1 MRYFYLSRNEMM
13 NGNVLVYDTFNIEV
27 PLEAYR
33 SGAGKEDAI
42 QYIGENIPN
51 DIEYDAEN
59 DVLYS
64 AGDRPSPYHVFVKG
78 TWIIKD
84 KAGYRQFCNEK
95 IEEKKKQILE
105 YGFDYQGHRQR
116 CRDKDVAFMVA
127 SVTAL
132 DIANRV
138 LNIKKT
144 VTWYFEDNAGIKMSL
159 EDIARLMLYG
169 TTFIQSVFDAENYF
183 KTLEEPVIVTRETF
197 ETKRH
202 EIHERLANDND

>member
-1 MRYFYLSRNEMM
+1 MRYFYLSRNEMI

-51 DIEYDAEN
+51 DIAYDVDN
-59 DVLYS
+59 DTLYS
-64 AGDRPSPYHVFVKG
+64 EGDRPSPYHSFVKG
-78 TWIIKD
+78 VWIIKD
-84 KAGYRQFCNEK
+84 KKGYRQYCNEK
-95 IEEKKKQILE
+95 IEEVKEQILE

-116 CRDKDVAFMVA
+116 CRDKDVSYMVA
-127 SVTAL
+127 SVGAL

-144 VTWYFEDNAGIKMSL
+144 ITWYFEDNVGIKMSL
-159 EDIARLMLYG
+159 EDIAHLMMYG

-183 KTLEEPVIVTRETF
+183 KTLEEPILITKEVF
-197 ETKRH
+197 EAKRH